1 MKNSPGGT
9 VEETGLPAVV
19 VVVDYVGAICNTSL
33 TATFLRS
40 TFVRILTVG
49 MLYILDCLEYKLTEF
64 FIKEIKVDGLL
75 KCTAR
80 LV

>member
-1 MKNSPGGT
+1 MTCIAWSLVSFATLAMCQSLGKKMKNSPGGT

-40 TFVRILTVG
+40 TFV
-49 MLYILDCLEYKLTEF
+49 
-64 FIKEIKVDGLL
+64 
-75 KCTAR
+75 
-80 LV
+80 